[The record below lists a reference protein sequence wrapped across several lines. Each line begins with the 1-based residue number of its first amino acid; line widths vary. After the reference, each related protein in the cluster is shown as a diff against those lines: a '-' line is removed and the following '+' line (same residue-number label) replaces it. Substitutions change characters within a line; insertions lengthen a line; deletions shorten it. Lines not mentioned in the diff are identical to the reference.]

1 MIFRSTGIPIVSIC
15 CPLCHHELCS
25 KIKAGAEFLGPPI
38 SSCTNPT
45 CKAPPLALI
54 GEENQVEARLYTLRR
69 GVLPVFSKSRYCRFC
84 HTRYYNNYFVRD
96 AKEPTAKR
104 QYYSD
109 EIPKFIHVTETSF
122 VDPELCAYIRVQMA
136 IAQQVIG
143 TCQGI
148 SRVYNAALGLSH
160 LPEQSRLHLA
170 LNGDLVLDAFL
181 LHAILHDKHK
191 CHEPLSLPHAGY
203 QNHRFDE
210 ELAARNYRM
219 AGTGQDMWA
228 HTCHRCMKI
237 YQGEDGRW
245 YRLTAG
251 VHDGVNVRHLCCGV
265 HDCFEALPSQ
275 HAHFCQTHSHLAQI
289 CGVQGCNLA
298 AEPGFRTCTTESH
311 RALQKDADEKNTAMF
326 QLRSRLHADPF
337 IVPPSTSTSTNANPS
352 STSASTT
359 KLKAKLT
366 RSWTHNE
373 QLFVRCC
380 GIIISRATLFGSES
394 VTGTKVFLK
403 ATFPPEYPGSK
414 PSYVFYDN
422 NCSLLKHLR
431 SSGDHY
437 FDDVGLPVD
446 VFHFKCKHSEGDVFC
461 QTHCNPARFRELIGA
476 DGKWVFNSSAAEQA
490 NVWFG
495 KYQNIVQDMAVLK
508 YNFYLDEMIAIHNE
522 QLATQLRTEGQ
533 APHLQSES
541 LLRGG
546 FPFLKSDV
554 INVETQ

>member
-1 MIFRSTGIPIVSIC
+1 MIFRSTGIPIVSVC
-15 CPLCHHELCS
+15 YPPCHHKLCS

-45 CKAPPLALI
+45 CNAPPLALL
-54 GEENQVEARLYTLRR
+54 GEENVVEARLYTLRR

-84 HTRYYNNYFVRD
+84 RTRYYNNYFVCD

-104 QYYSD
+104 QYYSE

-122 VDPELCAYIRVQMA
+122 VDPELCTYIRVQMA
-136 IAQQVIG
+136 IAQQVH
-143 TCQGI
+143 GI
-148 SRVYNAALGLSH
+148 SRVYNAALGMSH

-191 CHEPLSLPHAGY
+191 RRETLSLPHTGY

-228 HTCHRCMKI
+228 HACHRCMKI

-275 HAHFCQTHSHLAQI
+275 RAHFCQTHSHLAQI

-311 RALQKDADEKNTAMF
+311 RALQKDADERNTAICIYSNNHS
-326 QLRSRLHADPF
+326 QHKCRSRPF
-337 IVPPSTSTSTNANPS
+337 HCTSLY
-352 STSASTT
+352 
-359 KLKAKLT
+359 LKAKLT

-414 PSYVFYDN
+414 PTYVFYDN

-437 FDDVGLPVD
+437 FNDVGLPVD

-461 QTHCNPARFRELIGA
+461 QTHCNPARFGELIGA
-476 DGKWVFNSSAAEQA
+476 DGKWIFNSSAAEQA

-495 KYQNIVQDMAVLK
+495 KYQNIVQDMPTNKLSLTR

-522 QLATQLRTEGQ
+522 QLATQLRAEGQ